1 MKINELK
8 INGFGKLKDKE
19 IKFEDGI
26 NIVYG
31 ENESGKSSL
40 LKFISSMFYG
50 TSKNKNGKETEAE
63 NVKFYTAEE
72 MKERTVSKYGEQ
84 IVYSEDRTICG
95 YNAFYSERIYDSPMG
110 FANAT
115 GEISVYVSND
125 KTEEDDFFAISL
137 TGTYR
142 NETEKQEIIDAIN
155 SLEIY

>member
-1 MKINELK
+1 
-8 INGFGKLKDKE
+8 
-19 IKFEDGI
+19 
-26 NIVYG
+26 
-31 ENESGKSSL
+31 
-40 LKFISSMFYG
+40 
-50 TSKNKNGKETEAE
+50 
-63 NVKFYTAEE
+63 